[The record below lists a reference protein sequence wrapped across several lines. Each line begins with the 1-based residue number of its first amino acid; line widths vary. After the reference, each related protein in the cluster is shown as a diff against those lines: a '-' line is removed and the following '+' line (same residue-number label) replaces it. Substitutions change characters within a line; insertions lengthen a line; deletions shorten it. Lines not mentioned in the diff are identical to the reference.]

1 MKLVKIKLKNI
12 GPFYG
17 EHIVNFDSSNQ
28 KPVILIGGV
37 NGAGKTTLLNS
48 IKIGLFG
55 SYSFG
60 FSSNN
65 VSYFRKIALL
75 QNEDSK
81 IVENEFEIEV
91 TFTLTEKFSSNVYK
105 SLRTWKRTE
114 DDIYESHSLF
124 KNEKELIN
132 EMYES
137 TLTKLKSIFPPS
149 VIEAS
154 LFDGEKVGRII
165 EENNLNDYIKSIFY
179 ANFSLDKYEKLSID
193 LDGYLLNAKNSN
205 ILPLEAN
212 KLLDTEAEIKNL
224 INLIRV
230 KKEQL
235 LNTSRFIKDIRI
247 QRRLKTNEFEN
258 YGGITLDEKENLK
271 SKLLELEKKEK
282 KMKIEMSNYIED
294 LLPFHITKNIILKL
308 RRQLEIERPLNL
320 INSAEMIKD
329 YLGNSSEINSII
341 KQLNLFKP
349 TNQPIINA
357 DFTFL
362 NVIENIINEINRA
375 ENNENLNLKNDEK
388 GLYSRKQL
396 MFNLENSDLQKIFQ
410 EIDNLV
416 RKEKY
421 ALEQEIN
428 INNEIELLELQIE
441 SKLAI
446 AKEYEREIQNRSNE
460 LSSFRKAKS
469 LIKTSNDF
477 LDRIKKS
484 KLEKISKYAL
494 EIYNSAL
501 HKSNFLSSIVID
513 NDFNL
518 EFKDNISNDKKLES
532 FSMGE
537 KQILIASLIYA
548 IYKESQRDTL
558 FIFDTPLARLDKNN
572 RKGFIKQ
579 ILNNISSQVVV
590 LSTDSEFTKNELVY
604 INEKIS
610 NKFLLKHDS
619 NSRRTTILKG
629 EYFND

>member
-282 KMKIEMSNYIED
+282 KMKIEMNNYIED

-357 DFTFL
+357 DFTFFK
-362 NVIENIINEINRA
+362 VIENIINEINRA

-441 SKLAI
+441 SKLAM